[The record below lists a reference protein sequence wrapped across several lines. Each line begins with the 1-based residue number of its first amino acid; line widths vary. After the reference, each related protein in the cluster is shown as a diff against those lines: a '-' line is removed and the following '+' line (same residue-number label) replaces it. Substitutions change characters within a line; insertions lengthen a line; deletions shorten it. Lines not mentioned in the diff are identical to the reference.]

1 MNFVR
6 SIQLE
11 YIDHMGDDDSVV
23 NAARVSFAKDAS
35 KYTKEENTK
44 LIRYLAK
51 HKHEIPFA
59 HTAITV
65 RVKAPISIRT
75 HCFKSKIGFVE
86 SEVSRR
92 YVKDAPKVYIPGFR
106 KALANVKQ
114 GSSEELHEDNDK
126 YEDMYE
132 DVATQCISLY
142 EDMIARGVAP
152 EVARFILPQGTMT
165 EWVWTGSL
173 LAFARFYNLRSDKHA
188 QKEVQEVAEKVAL
201 LMQKL
206 FPVAWGAL
214 TDWNKEQSN
223 AS

>member
-1 MNFVR
+1 MNFVG
-6 SIQLE
+6 SMQLE
-11 YIDHMGDDDSVV
+11 YIDHMGDDNSVV

-75 HCFKSKIGFVE
+75 QCFKSKIGFVE

-92 YVKDAPKVYIPGFR
+92 YVKDAPKVYTPEFR

-114 GSSEELHEDNDK
+114 GSSDELHEDNDK
-126 YEDMYE
+126 YEAMYE
-132 DVATQCISLY
+132 EVATQCIALY
-142 EDMIARGVAP
+142 EDMIAKGVAP

-188 QKEVQEVAEKVAL
+188 QKEVREIAL
-201 LMQKL
+201 MVGFLMEKL
-206 FPVAWGAL
+206 FPVSWNAL
-214 TDWNKEQSN
+214 TNWSEVEV
-223 AS
+223 